1 MELGCRMIHELG
13 TIISRIDHQFC
24 LPPDISQSLEK
35 YYILHW
41 QGKHLLEQVNQFG
54 ADDIITHQD
63 TRYRVKFVSPLT
75 AWYIVNNPESQ
86 YKLSFRKLPKKATGF
101 VLVKKVMV

>member
-1 MELGCRMIHELG
+1 MIHELG

-24 LPPDISQSLEK
+24 LPPDISASLEK

-41 QGKHLLEQVNQFG
+41 QGSYLLSQVNSSSQY
-54 ADDIITHQD
+54 ASYPEDILIHQE
-63 TRYRVKFVSPLT
+63 TRYRVKFINGPT

-101 VLVKKVMV
+101 VLIKKVMV